1 MRRLAVAVILLAVDE
16 QHHIGLRLDGA
27 AVAQV
32 RKHRSLV
39 LAPFDGA
46 RQLRQHQHG
55 HMELAGD
62 LLERAGNLANLL
74 VAVLHALVGRA
85 HQLQVIDHDKSQFA
99 PVEPRL
105 EAAALRPHLDRREA
119 AGVVDVNLRLEQSF
133 GGAREQVPL
142 VLVQLQAAQ
151 SLRVN
156 SRLRAE
162 HALHQLLGRHLQTKD
177 WRLPSARE

>member
-1 MRRLAVAVILLAVDE
+1 
-16 QHHIGLRLDGA
+16 
-27 AVAQV
+27 
-32 RKHRSLV
+32 
-39 LAPFDGA
+39 
-46 RQLRQHQHG
+46 
-55 HMELAGD
+55 
-62 LLERAGNLANLL
+62 
-74 VAVLHALVGRA
+74 
-85 HQLQVIDHDKSQFA
+85 LQVIDHDESQFA

-162 HALHQLLGRHLQTKD
+162 HALHQLLGGHL
-177 WRLPSARE
+177 